1 MIKHLFLILGL
12 LAALTL
18 AEPVLACTSAVV
30 SGKVTLDGRS
40 LLWKNRDTDYLR
52 NHVAYVKGEKY
63 DFIADVNSDN
73 FPDLKEAW
81 VGTNSAGFALMNTQ
95 SYNLVE
101 VKNGVPPTGGLS
113 TVLWRFVPRWR
124 TSAIFLIPSPS
135 PA

>member
-18 AEPVLACTSAVV
+18 AEPVLACKSAVV

-73 FPDLKEAW
+73 IPKLKHA
-81 VGTNSAGFALMNTQ
+81 
-95 SYNLVE
+95 
-101 VKNGVPPTGGLS
+101 
-113 TVLWRFVPRWR
+113 
-124 TSAIFLIPSPS
+124 
-135 PA
+135 